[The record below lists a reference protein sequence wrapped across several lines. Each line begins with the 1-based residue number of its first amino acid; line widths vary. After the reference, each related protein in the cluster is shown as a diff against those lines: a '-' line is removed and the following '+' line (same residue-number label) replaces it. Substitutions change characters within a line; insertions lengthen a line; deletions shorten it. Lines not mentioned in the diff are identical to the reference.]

1 MSENRRANDKIIL
14 VGNANVGKTTLYNF
28 LTHSFEHIGN
38 WHGVTV
44 SAVEKKILYKHN
56 ELVIEDLPGIYSLTI
71 YSGEEAVSRDS
82 ILSSDYKCLV
92 NICEVNNIP
101 RNLYLTMQ
109 LLELGIVPVLC
120 VNMVDELKKIGK
132 SINYRLLEKRL
143 GMPVIPVSAKYHSD
157 VHLLLDTV
165 LEHMRSQHSPIDL
178 PYLKVLPLDDIMTI
192 ICKNADAAG
201 LKTRYAAIKIIENDS
216 FVIDKLALSDEQKQV
231 LTPYGALQAELARL
245 RYDFICSITDEVIIR
260 NVSEEHHEMHEHAVH
275 GVPLETNFDE
285 NTDAGGQAT
294 TDINSKRALKHK
306 KHHDKHR
313 GRDHGYSVLDKVLLN
328 KYLAFPIL
336 FLLFALIFYLTFF
349 VIGKPVT
356 GGMEYAI
363 DNWIYAPIVGALE
376 NAGVTGWV
384 VALVGDGIINGLG
397 GIIIFLPQVVLLF
410 LFLAFL
416 EDSGYLSRVAF
427 MTDGVFRKLGLSG
440 RSVFTMLMGFGC
452 SATAV
457 LTARNMED
465 PRVRRK
471 TVLLTPFMSCSARLP
486 VYTVVAGTFFGGS
499 WIIIFGLYLMGI
511 AVALLLAWISE
522 RFKKLRSGAPNFIME
537 IPPYRLPTFSRVLIL
552 LWKNVKMFLIRI
564 GTIIFALNIIVW
576 LLSNFSFGFK
586 YIPDDMGSSMLGII
600 SSLLAPVFIPLGFGS
615 WQATTGLI
623 AGFVAKEAVS
633 STLEAL
639 GDIQSFFPGGV
650 LAAFSYVVFVLLYV
664 PCLAA
669 VSSIAKELGGKWA
682 WVSIALHIGTAYI
695 ISLIVFQGGTF
706 FRWLFTEAGTGGI
719 ISACI
724 VAAVLITVVIII
736 VRAVKRR
743 GACTGCACN
752 CKNNKN
758 CR

>member
-1 MSENRRANDKIIL
+1 MTENQRINEKIIL
-14 VGNANVGKTTLYNF
+14 VGNANVGKTTLYNY

-82 ILSSDYKCLV
+82 ILSKDYKCLV

-120 VNMVDELKKIGK
+120 VNMVDELKKLGK

-143 GMPVIPVSAKYHSD
+143 GMPVIPVSAKYHGD
-157 VHLLLDTV
+157 IHLLLDTT
-165 LEHMRSQHSPIDL
+165 LEHMQTQHIPIEL
-178 PYLKVLPLDDIMTI
+178 PYLKALPLDDIMAL
-192 ICKNADAAG
+192 ICKNADAAD

-216 FVIDKLALSDEQKQV
+216 FIMDKLNLSDEQKGV
-231 LTPYGALQAELARL
+231 LAPYGELQAELARL

-275 GVPLETNFDE
+275 GVPIETN
-285 NTDAGGQAT
+285 AGEAAGLNYS
-294 TDINSKRALKHK
+294 IPEKIGLRALKHK

-349 VIGKPVT
+349 VVGKPVT
-356 GGMEYAI
+356 WGMEYAI
-363 DNWIYAPIVGALE
+363 DNFIYAPIVGAME
-376 NAGVTGWV
+376 RAGVTGWV

-427 MTDGVFRKLGLSG
+427 MTDGLFRKLGLSG

-465 PRVRRK
+465 QRVRRK

-486 VYTVVAGTFFGGS
+486 VYTVVAGAFFGGS
-499 WIIIFGLYLMGI
+499 WLIIFGLYLMGI
-511 AVALLLAWISE
+511 AVALLLAFLSE

-537 IPPYRLPTFSRVLIL
+537 IPPYRLPTAGRVLVL
-552 LWKNVKMFLIRI
+552 LFKNVKMFLIRV
-564 GTIIFALNIIVW
+564 GTIIFALNIIVF
-576 LLSNFSFGFK
+576 LLSNFSFGLK
-586 YIPDDMGSSMLGII
+586 YIPEDMGSSMLGTT
-600 SSLLAPVFIPLGFGS
+600 SSFLAPIFIPLGFGS

-623 AGFVAKEAVS
+623 AGLVAKEAVS
-633 STLEAL
+633 STLKSL
-639 GDIQSFFPGGV
+639 GDLQGFFPGGV

-669 VSSIAKELGGKWA
+669 ISSIAKELSGKFA
-682 WVSIALHIGTAYI
+682 FISLALHLCTAYI
-695 ISLIVFQGGTF
+695 ISLLVFQGGTF
-706 FRWLFTEAGTGGI
+706 FRWLFTEAGTGAI
-719 ISACI
+719 VSVCI
-724 VAAVLITVVIII
+724 VAAVLLAVIIII
-736 VRAVKRR
+736 VRVIKRR

-752 CKNNKN
+752 CANSRKCNK
-758 CR
+758 